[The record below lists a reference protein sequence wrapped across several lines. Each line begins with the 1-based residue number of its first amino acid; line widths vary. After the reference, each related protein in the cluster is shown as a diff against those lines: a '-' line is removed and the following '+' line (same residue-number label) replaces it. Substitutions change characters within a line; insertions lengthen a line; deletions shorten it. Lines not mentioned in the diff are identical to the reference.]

1 MFMIISQH
9 HFCQIHGYSLRPWCF
24 DNEHDAHRW
33 TRLRVLHPQRVCN
46 PCLRLDYGR
55 GEEVWFEALW
65 VLRPA
70 SSEDRKVLR
79 LLGSGLLTLI
89 AHICSCLNGKSG
101 KNILEYDCRTST
113 ATPLQWNVA
122 EPSDVK
128 WSPTLLLSEERPYR
142 LRLPLLSRNRVLN
155 FSSQMEQGV
164 KKLFVMLLLDPV
176 EHSSDLDPWPWG
188 GESIFRN
195 DKFCGTV
202 SCFLLTLL

>member
-1 MFMIISQH
+1 MYMIISQRY
-9 HFCQIHGYSLRPWCF
+9 FCQIHGYSLRPWCF
-24 DNEHDAHRW
+24 DDEHDAHWW

-79 LLGSGLLTLI
+79 LLGSGSLPTFVLAWMENLV
-89 AHICSCLNGKSG
+89 K
-101 KNILEYDCRTST
+101 KILEYDCRTST
-113 ATPLQWNVA
+113 ATPLRWSVA

-142 LRLPLLSRNRVLN
+142 LRLPLLSRNRGLN
-155 FSSQMEQGV
+155 FFTDGAGSEEA
-164 KKLFVMLLLDPV
+164 LCDAPA
-176 EHSSDLDPWPWG
+176 W
-188 GESIFRN
+188 
-195 DKFCGTV
+195 
-202 SCFLLTLL
+202 SCWT